1 MLVEGSRRRGRP
13 KLRWEDRLKQDM
25 KELLLSEDMTSDRNA
40 TSDEVQCVHS
50 LKSDTLDWKYS
61 LADEQSTS
69 LTIKEMTEEDALLSF
84 QHEYCN
90 IESSKELWNFLD
102 AIYMVE
108 DASSNKFL
116 DSDKLKGNNVSCPSV
131 VNMVEHNNSTMNN
144 DNKGKSKHHDNTRDD
159 DVAWGVDSGAIVH
172 VCKDS

>member
-1 MLVEGSRRRGRP
+1 MHFF
-13 KLRWEDRLKQDM
+13 
-25 KELLLSEDMTSDRNA
+25 LSSMSIVYVLTNPIPDDGENA
-40 TSDEVQCVHS
+40 TMEQIRIMNKWENDDYVCRS
-50 LKSDTLDWKYS
+50 LILNSMS
-61 LADEQSTS
+61 N
-69 LTIKEMTEEDALLSF
+69 LLF
-84 QHEYCN
+84 DIYQN
-90 IESSKELWNFLD
+90 IESFKELWDFFD